1 MLNRRTLR
9 IKAMQT
15 MFAFRQSR
23 EANYA
28 LALEYIN
35 DTFSP
40 DLNSMEVQDKEQLKV
55 DKKACTAIFKE
66 NFENKDFKAASD
78 NKVDLVAE
86 ELIREYHQKNEKDF
100 RHFKKTMVVEAEKI
114 ADRYLL
120 ILNLLVEFAALA
132 EQDTKLDHSKFVK
145 NMLIHAIKFNK
156 SLETTSLRRNLNWT
170 KEFDTVRDWFREIVK
185 QDETYKAY
193 LKSQGSS
200 FDEDKGIVEHL
211 VKAIIFKNDVI
222 DKYMEEQDLN
232 WDEDRAI
239 IKSLVTKTIKSI
251 TEKDSETFELQEL
264 SYNWEDD
271 KTFFQELFEE
281 TMKVEE
287 LYEPLIAAK
296 AVNWDVDR
304 IAITDKVILE
314 MAISEM
320 INFPSIPVK
329 VTINEYIEVAKR
341 YSTPKS
347 KIFINGILDVIADEL
362 EGKGVIRKSGRGLID
377 NK

>member
-23 EANYA
+23 DANYA
-28 LALEYIN
+28 LAVQQIA
-35 DTFSP
+35 DIFSP
-40 DLNSMEVQDKEQLKV
+40 DLNSMEVQDKDQLKA
-55 DKKACTAIFKE
+55 DRKLCTDLFKA
-66 NFENKDFKAASD
+66 NFEDTGYHSTTD
-78 NKVDLVAE
+78 KVE
-86 ELIREYHQKNEKDF
+86 EVTTKMIQEYHQKNGKDLI
-100 RHFKKTMVVEAEKI
+100 HFKKTMLVEAEKI
-114 ADRYLL
+114 VDRYFL
-120 ILNLLVEFAALA
+120 ILLLLVEFSEFA
-132 EQDTKLDHSKFVK
+132 EKDAKQDHSRFVK
-145 NMLIHAIKFNK
+145 NLLIQSIKFNK
-156 SLETTSLRRNLNWT
+156 SLETASLRRNLNWT
-170 KEFDTVRDWFREIVK
+170 NESDTVRQWFKDIIK
-185 QDETYKAY
+185 ADDEYIKY
-193 LKSQGSS
+193 LKSQDQS
-200 FDEDKGIVEHL
+200 FASD
-211 VKAIIFKNDVI
+211 KAIVDHIVKNLIFKNDVI
-222 DKYMEEQDLN
+222 DKYLEDADLN

-239 IKSLVTKTIKSI
+239 IKSLVTKTLKSI
-251 TEKDSETFELQEL
+251 PDGSGEFELQEL

-281 TMKVEE
+281 TIKVEE
-287 LYEPLIAAK
+287 KYEPLIAKK

-304 IAITDKVILE
+304 IAVTDKIILE

-347 KIFINGILDVIADEL
+347 KVFINGILDVIADEL
-362 EGKGVIRKSGRGLID
+362 EASGVIRKSGRGLID